1 MHQKLRTGEPK
12 QSRTEIG
19 KGSSF
24 VYLDIFVKLVFGQND
39 IVYIEIVSPLIMK
52 STSLAIFEW

>member
-24 VYLDIFVKLVFGQND
+24 VYLDIFVKLVFGQN
-39 IVYIEIVSPLIMK
+39 IVSIEIVSPLIMK
-52 STSLAIFEW
+52 STSRAIFEW

>member
-24 VYLDIFVKLVFGQND
+24 VYLDIFVKLVFGQN
-39 IVYIEIVSPLIMK
+39 IVYIEIVFPLIMK
-52 STSLAIFEW
+52 STSRAIFEW

>member
-12 QSRTEIG
+12 QSKTEIG

-24 VYLDIFVKLVFGQND
+24 VYLDIFVKLVFGQN

-52 STSLAIFEW
+52 STSRAIFEW

>member
-24 VYLDIFVKLVFGQND
+24 VYLDIFVKLVFGQN

>member
-12 QSRTEIG
+12 QSRPEIG

-24 VYLDIFVKLVFGQND
+24 VYLDIFVKLVFGQN

-52 STSLAIFEW
+52 STSRAIFEW

>member
-24 VYLDIFVKLVFGQND
+24 VYLDIFVKLVFGQN

-52 STSLAIFEW
+52 STSRAIFEW

>member
-24 VYLDIFVKLVFGQND
+24 VYLDIFAKLVFGQN

-52 STSLAIFEW
+52 STSRAIFEW

>member
-19 KGSSF
+19 KGRSF
-24 VYLDIFVKLVFGQND
+24 VYLGIFVKLVFGQND
-39 IVYIEIVSPLIMK
+39 IV
-52 STSLAIFEW
+52 